1 MKWLTSVLLFTT
13 LFTACN
19 KNPSKSQKAPQK
31 QEAAQSIKVGSAR
44 VKLEDIELSSELM
57 GRVQSTNVSDI
68 RPQVSGIIFKRLFK
82 EGSFVKAGDQLFQ
95 IDPARYEVAHDRARG
110 QLAQAQAQMFAQE
123 SLLKRFKKLIKL
135 NAVSKQEYDNTLA
148 AVKDVAARVAIA
160 QAEVKN
166 AKINLEYTKVLAP
179 ISGYIGRTF
188 VTEGALVDANQ
199 PQPLATIRS
208 LDPVYVDL
216 SFPGAEALKLRMRL
230 GQYING
236 EDNGESL
243 GVTLKLEGFEEPY
256 AQKGKIL
263 ARELSVNEQ
272 SGSVNIRA
280 EVPNPDLVLLPGMFV
295 RAYVDQLGYGK
306 RLVIPQAAIQRDQ
319 NGDANVWVIT
329 KSQDV
334 ERRRIETGVMYGTHY
349 IVERGLQENELVA
362 VDNFAKLAAG
372 IKVAPVTMQA
382 QADEGQ

>member
-1 MKWLTSVLLFTT
+1 MKLIASCLLI
-13 LFTACN
+13 LSIVISCN
-19 KNPSKSQKAPQK
+19 KNQSQLRKAAQK
-31 QEAAQSIKVGSAR
+31 QEAPQAIRVGSAR

-95 IDPARYEVAHDRARG
+95 IDPARYEVALERANG
-110 QLAQAQAQMFAQE
+110 QLAQARAQMFAQE

-166 AKINLEYTKVLAP
+166 AKINLQYTRVLAP

-216 SFPGAEALKLRMRL
+216 SFPGAEALKLRMRM

-236 EDNGESL
+236 EENGEAL
-243 GVTLKLEGFEEPY
+243 GVTLKLEGFEDPY
-256 AQKGKIL
+256 PLKGKIL

-280 EVPNPDLVLLPGMFV
+280 EVPNPDLVLLPGIFV
-295 RAYVDQLGYGK
+295 RAYVDQLGYGQ

-319 NGDANVWVIT
+319 NGDANVWVIS
-329 KSQDV
+329 KSQEL
-334 ERRRIETGVMYGTHY
+334 ERRRIQTGVMYGTQF
-349 IVERGLQENELVA
+349 IVEAGLREGELVA
-362 VDNFAKLAAG
+362 IDNFAKLSMG
-372 IKVAPVTMQA
+372 MKVSPVTMQA
-382 QADEGQ
+382 QADEGK